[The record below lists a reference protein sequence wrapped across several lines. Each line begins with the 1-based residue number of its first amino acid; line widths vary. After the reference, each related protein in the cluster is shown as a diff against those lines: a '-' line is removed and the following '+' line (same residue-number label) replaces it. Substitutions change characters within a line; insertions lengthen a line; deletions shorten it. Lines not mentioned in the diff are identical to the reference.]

1 MSKMPMSSKM
11 RRIKKRVDDIQVDE
25 GNITWPIEELPSH
38 LIVIQRSMLGKYVK
52 EEYGKESEETFRA
65 YCKKHNLIDFMDI
78 QSHVNRKM
86 GIARED

>member
-1 MSKMPMSSKM
+1 MGRLRSL
-11 RRIKKRVDDIQVDE
+11 KKRANEVEEQDQ

-86 GIARED
+86 GIAIDN

>member
-1 MSKMPMSSKM
+1 MGRLRSL
-11 RRIKKRVDDIQVDE
+11 KKRANEVEEQDQ

-38 LIVIQRSMLGKYVK
+38 LIGIQRSMLGKYVK

-78 QSHVNRKM
+78 QSHVNKKM
-86 GIARED
+86 GIAIDN